1 MTEASA
7 TPRSISARS
16 ARNAA
21 TLFNYGNIAAFLLP
35 FPLVIFWFGASMFI
49 YAMNRQHPNP
59 RVGHYTQIAAYRF
72 YAMTGFLIVAGTY
85 FPPRLSHFL
94 IYWGVSAAIMIP
106 WSIYDLIR
114 IHREHWEDTPL
125 APTAQT
131 PE

>member
-114 IHREHWEDTPL
+114 IHRECWEDTPL